1 MQPYI
6 EVAQVVSAELS
17 PGDDVLTFTD
27 GNNLKLAGNFVT
39 TADDTITLAYD
50 GRFYKADLPANLFEN
65 DKTRFYLAFESEQK
79 GADLFARL
87 SRTGKIAS
95 MDEMPRLL
103 SAALFG
109 LKIDLL
115 PVPPEELPQKSPNT
129 TYFLVD
135 TTHPFWQMIKN
146 GRNIAVFSDLPSDS
160 TVIKLFPVATQD

>member
-1 MQPYI
+1 
-6 EVAQVVSAELS
+6 
-17 PGDDVLTFTD
+17 
-27 GNNLKLAGNFVT
+27 
-39 TADDTITLAYD
+39 
-50 GRFYKADLPANLFEN
+50 
-65 DKTRFYLAFESEQK
+65 
-79 GADLFARL
+79 
-87 SRTGKIAS
+87 

-135 TTHPFWQMIKN
+135 TAHPFWQMIRN

>member
-1 MQPYI
+1 MPTS
-6 EVAQVVSAELS
+6 APTVSA
-17 PGDDVLTFTD
+17 
-27 GNNLKLAGNFVT
+27 
-39 TADDTITLAYD
+39 
-50 GRFYKADLPANLFEN
+50 
-65 DKTRFYLAFESEQK
+65 KTRFYLAFESEQK

-135 TTHPFWQMIKN
+135 TTHPFWQMIRN
-146 GRNIAVFSDLPSDS
+146 ARNIAVFCDLPADS